1 MTNKSDIYDV
11 VVLGGGVAGVSAAI
25 AAKESGA
32 KTILI
37 EKSGYLGGMVTGCF
51 VVCLAGMYDGKY
63 GERQVVKGNFTKITD
78 RAIREGFAEWT
89 KWNVRLEDK
98 SLGREVTVDPEGFK
112 YVLDLV
118 TLEAGVELRFHSYGH
133 NINFDNIKNPKKIQE
148 VNIIGKFGVQ
158 TIEGKTF
165 IDCTGDA
172 DTAAWCELDY
182 IKGYGVTIGVRFGGL
197 DVSKIA
203 LEDIKT
209 IEYGDSSFNPYGWT
223 SIFNDN
229 TERFYD
235 GGHITGIDGL
245 KAEDA
250 TWAEITGRA
259 TAQQAL
265 KDLKSKP
272 GYEDAYII
280 STGTHIGQRKTR
292 APFNQYHLSD
302 LDENKDFKDS
312 IAVAGNVMV
321 DHGYMKI
328 PYRALLPK
336 KIDNLIF
343 AGRCISPV
351 NQAIKGVRKVNFTA
365 YEIPR
370 IVAPCM
376 ATGEAAGIAAA
387 MCADED
393 KSFSDLDVKEI
404 QKKLT
409 ERGAVY

>member
-1 MTNKSDIYDV
+1 MTNKSDVYDV

-37 EKSGYLGGMVTGCF
+37 EKSGYLGGMVTGCY
-51 VVCLAGMYDGKY
+51 VVALCGMYAGKFD
-63 GERQVVKGNFTKITD
+63 ERQVVKGNFTKITD

-118 TLEAGVELRFHSYGH
+118 TLEAGVDLRFHSCACH
-133 NINFDNIKNPKKIQE
+133 AKVEDNKLKFIDFFDKFDAR
-148 VNIIGKFGVQ
+148 VIG
-158 TIEGKTF
+158 GKTF

-172 DTAAWCELDY
+172 DTAMWCGLDY

-197 DVSKIA
+197 DVSKIKE
-203 LEDIKT
+203 EDIET
-209 IEYGDSSFNPYGWT
+209 IRYNDASFNPYGWT

-235 GGHITGIDGL
+235 GGHIDGIDGL
-245 KAEDA
+245 NVEDI
-250 TWAEITGRA
+250 TWAEISGRA

-265 KDLKSKP
+265 KDLKNKP
-272 GYEDAYII
+272 GYKDAYVI

-302 LDENKDFKDS
+302 LDENKDFEDS
-312 IAVAGNVMV
+312 IAIAGNVMA

-351 NQAIKGVRKVNFTA
+351 NQDIRGERKVNGLA

-370 IVAPCM
+370 LVAPSM
-376 ATGEAAGIAAA
+376 ATGEAAGVAAA
-387 MCADED
+387 MSAD
-393 KSFSDLDVKEI
+393 KNLSFSDLDVKDI
-404 QKKLT
+404 QKKLE
-409 ERGAVY
+409 ERGAIF

>member
-1 MTNKSDIYDV
+1 
-11 VVLGGGVAGVSAAI
+11 
-25 AAKESGA
+25 
-32 KTILI
+32 
-37 EKSGYLGGMVTGCF
+37 
-51 VVCLAGMYDGKY
+51 
-63 GERQVVKGNFTKITD
+63 

-118 TLEAGVELRFHSYGH
+118 TLEAGVELRFHSYAQ
-133 NINFDNIKNPKKIQE
+133 NINFDDLENPTRIQDI
-148 VNIIGKFGVQ
+148 NTLGKYGHQQFH
-158 TIEGKTF
+158 GKVV

-172 DTAAWCELDY
+172 DTTEWCGLDY

-197 DVSKIA
+197 DVSKIVE
-203 LEDIKT
+203 EDIKT
-209 IEYGDSSFNPYGWT
+209 IKYGDSSFNPYGWT

-235 GGHITGIDGL
+235 GGHIDGIDGL
-245 KAEDA
+245 DIEDA

-265 KDLKSKP
+265 KDLQSKP
-272 GYEDAYII
+272 GYKGAYVI

-312 IAVAGNVMV
+312 IAIAGNVMA

-351 NQAIKGVRKVNFTA
+351 NQDVRGVRKVNFIA

-370 IVAPCM
+370 LVAPSM

-387 MCADED
+387 MCADRD
-393 KSFSDLDVKEI
+393 LSFSQLDVKEI
-404 QKKLT
+404 QKKLE

>member
-118 TLEAGVELRFHSYGH
+118 TLEAGVNLRFHSYVTIQ
-133 NINFDNIKNPKKIQE
+133 NTSENKIQD
-148 VNIIGKFGVQ
+148 VLCYGKGGNYIIK
-158 TIEGKTF
+158 GKTF

-172 DTAAWCELDY
+172 DTAEWCRLDY

-272 GYEDAYII
+272 GYKGAYVI

-312 IAVAGNVMV
+312 IAIAGNVMV

-351 NQAIKGVRKVNFTA
+351 NLGRDINFMA

-370 IVAPCM
+370 LVAPSM
-376 ATGEAAGIAAA
+376 ATGEAAGVAAA
-387 MCADED
+387 MCAD
-393 KSFSDLDVKEI
+393 KNVSFSKLDVKDI
-404 QKKLT
+404 QKKLE
-409 ERGAVY
+409 ERGAIF